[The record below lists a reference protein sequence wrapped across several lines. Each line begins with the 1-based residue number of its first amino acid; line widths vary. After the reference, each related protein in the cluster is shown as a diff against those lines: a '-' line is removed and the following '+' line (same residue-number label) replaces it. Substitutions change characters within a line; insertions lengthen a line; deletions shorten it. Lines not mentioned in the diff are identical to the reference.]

1 VKAVLNLVRDPWI
14 PVFREGE
21 IGLVSPIEAI
31 ATPGLVPALHPYE
44 ELPTLRFLL
53 FLLAWAFQGEDEEEV
68 ALLPGKE
75 LALRVEERVEDF
87 LEAFDLDG
95 DAFFLRGEEE
105 IPWEGPEVLRP
116 DWPSRGGE
124 PALLTRPRGV
134 PGPLHLSPAEAARA
148 LLAHLAYATPGLYGK
163 LGVKSLSG
171 SPLTQGVAFY
181 ALGGDLAT
189 TLRLNLV
196 VPGGLEAP
204 WEGPVSRPSPLNLY
218 LYPGRRYALR
228 FAGGHLE
235 AVRVY
240 PGLPV
245 PRLPDPM
252 KAHREEGGN
261 LLELRA
267 KEGESLAGAVLPQL
281 GQYAPPLVLER
292 AALREDLLGPYAL
305 RAVAQVADQARVV
318 ALLSATFPPLSSPRE
333 RFRLRLG
340 ELAWSLGQILKEVGE
355 RFGERGSLEG
365 GRASGPFLFEVERRV
380 LEAENEER
388 GRSAIFSLFLHH
400 LEGYL
405 APRLK
410 RRPKAVLDVERWAK
424 RKAMRALGGEA

>member
-1 VKAVLNLVRDPWI
+1 MALNLIRDPWI
-14 PVFREGE
+14 PAFRGGRL
-21 IGLVSPIEAI
+21 GLVSPLEAV
-31 ATPGLVPALHPYE
+31 ATPGIVPALHPYE
-44 ELPTLRFLL
+44 ELPALRFLL
-53 FLLAWAFQGEDEEEV
+53 FLLGWAFQGEDEEEV
-68 ALLPGKE
+68 ALLPGEE
-75 LALRVEERVEDF
+75 LALGVEGKVRDF
-87 LEAFDLDG
+87 LEAFDIDG
-95 DAFFLRGEEE
+95 DSFFLRGEGE
-105 IPWEGPEVLRP
+105 IPWEEPEVLRP

-134 PGPLHLSPAEAARA
+134 PGPLRLTPAESARA

-163 LGVKSLSG
+163 LGVKSLPG

-181 ALGGDLAT
+181 ALGRDLAT

-196 VPGGLEAP
+196 VPKGLEAP
-204 WEGPVSRPSPLNLY
+204 WEGLPSNRSPLNLY

-240 PGLPV
+240 PGLP
-245 PRLPDPM
+245 PHRLPDPM

-261 LLELRA
+261 LLELRVR
-267 KEGESLAGAVLPQL
+267 EGESLAGAVLPRL
-281 GQYAPPLVLER
+281 AQYAPPLVLEK
-292 AALREDLLGPYAL
+292 AALREEVLGPYAL

-318 ALLSATFPPLSSPRE
+318 ALLSASFPPLSSPKE

-340 ELAWSLGQILKEVGE
+340 EVAWGLGQILKEVGE

-365 GRASGPFLFEVERRV
+365 GRASGPFLFEAERRL
-380 LEAENEER
+380 LEAEGEEK

-400 LEGYL
+400 LGAYL

-410 RRPKAVLDVERWAK
+410 RRPKAVLEVERWAK
-424 RKAMRALGGEA
+424 RKAMRLLGGET

>member
-14 PVFREGE
+14 PVFREGK
-21 IGLVSPIEAI
+21 IDLVSPIEAI
-31 ATPGLVPALHPYE
+31 AAPGLLPALHPYE
-44 ELPTLRFLL
+44 ELPALRFLL
-53 FLLAWAFQGEDEEEV
+53 FLLAWSFQGEDEEEV
-68 ALLPGKE
+68 ALLPGEE
-75 LALRVEERVEDF
+75 LALRVEERAKDF

-95 DAFFLRGEEE
+95 DAFFLRGEGE

-134 PGPLHLSPAEAARA
+134 PGPLRLSPAEAARA
-148 LLAHLAYATPGLYGK
+148 LLAHLAYAPPGLYGK

-181 ALGGDLAT
+181 ALGRDLTT

-196 VPGGLEAP
+196 VPEGLEAP
-204 WEGPVSRPSPLNLY
+204 WEGGAPKYSPLNLY

-240 PGLPV
+240 PGLPAL
-245 PRLPDPM
+245 RLPDPM
-252 KAHREEGGN
+252 KAYREEGGN
-261 LLELRA
+261 LLELRVR
-267 KEGESLAGAVLPQL
+267 EGESLAGAVLPQL
-281 GQYAPPLVLER
+281 AQYAPALVLEK
-292 AALREDLLGPYAL
+292 AALREDLIGPYAL

-318 ALLSATFPPLSSPRE
+318 ALLSESFPPLASSRE

-340 ELAWSLGQILKEVGE
+340 EVAWELGEVLKEVGD
-355 RFGERGSLEG
+355 RLGEKGSLEG
-365 GRASGPFLFEVERRV
+365 GRASGPFLFEAKRRV
-380 LEAENEER
+380 LEAEGEEEGKR
-388 GRSAIFSLFLHH
+388 ALFSLFFRH
-400 LEGYL
+400 LEAYL

-410 RRPKAVLDVERWAK
+410 RRPGGVLEAERWAK
-424 RKAMRALGGEA
+424 RRAMRILGGEA

>member
-1 VKAVLNLVRDPWI
+1 VETVLNLVRDPWI
-14 PVFREGE
+14 PVFREGK
-21 IGLVSPIEAI
+21 INLVSPIEAI
-31 ATPGLVPALHPYE
+31 AAPGLLPALHPYE
-44 ELPTLRFLL
+44 ELPALRFLL
-53 FLLAWAFQGEDEEEV
+53 FLLAWSFQGEDEEEV
-68 ALLPGKE
+68 ALLPGEE
-75 LALRVEERVEDF
+75 LALGVEGRVKDF

-95 DAFFLRGEEE
+95 DAFFLRGEGE
-105 IPWEGPEVLRP
+105 IPWERPEVLRP

-134 PGPLHLSPAEAARA
+134 PGPLRLSPAEAVRA
-148 LLAHLAYATPGLYGK
+148 LLAHLAYAPPGLYGK
-163 LGVKSLSG
+163 LGVRSLSG

-181 ALGGDLAT
+181 ALGRDLAT

-196 VPGGLEAP
+196 VPEGLEAP
-204 WEGPVSRPSPLNLY
+204 WEGPEPKPSPLNLY
-218 LYPGRRYALR
+218 LHPGRRYALR

-240 PGLPV
+240 PGLSV

-261 LLELRA
+261 LLELRVR
-267 KEGESLAGAVLPQL
+267 EGESLAGAVLPQL
-281 GQYAPPLVLER
+281 AQYAPPLVLEK

-318 ALLSATFPPLSSPRE
+318 ALLSESFPPLASPRE

-340 ELAWSLGQILKEVGE
+340 EAAWALGEVLKGVGD
-355 RFGERGSLEG
+355 RLGERGTLEG
-365 GRASGPFLFEVERRV
+365 GRASGPFLFEAKRPV
-380 LEAENEER
+380 LEAGGEEE
-388 GRSAIFSLFLHH
+388 GRKALLSLFLRH
-400 LEGYL
+400 LEAYL

-410 RRPKAVLDVERWAK
+410 RRPREVLEAERWAK
-424 RKAMRALGGEA
+424 RRAVRILGGEA

>member
-1 VKAVLNLVRDPWI
+1 VKTVLNLVRDPWI
-14 PVFREGE
+14 PVFREGK
-21 IGLVSPIEAI
+21 IDTVSPIEAI

-44 ELPTLRFLL
+44 ELPALRFLL
-53 FLLAWAFQGEDEEEV
+53 FLLGWAFQGEDEEEV
-68 ALLPGKE
+68 ALLPGEE
-75 LALRVEERVEDF
+75 LALGVEERVKGF

-95 DAFFLRGEEE
+95 DAFFLRGEGE

-134 PGPLHLSPAEAARA
+134 PAPLRLSPAETARA

-163 LGVKSLSG
+163 LGVKSLSA

-181 ALGGDLAT
+181 ALGRDLAT

-196 VPGGLEAP
+196 VPERLEAP
-204 WEGPVSRPSPLNLY
+204 WEKPAPKHSPLNLY
-218 LYPGRRYALR
+218 LHPGRRYALR

-235 AVRVY
+235 AVRIY

-252 KAHREEGGN
+252 KVYREEGGN
-261 LLELRA
+261 LLELRVR
-267 KEGESLAGAVLPQL
+267 EGESLAGAILPQL
-281 GQYAPPLVLER
+281 AQYAPPLVLEKG
-292 AALREDLLGPYAL
+292 ALREDLLGPYAL
-305 RAVAQVADQARVV
+305 RAVAQVADQARVI
-318 ALLSATFPPLSSPRE
+318 ALLSESFPPLASGRE

-340 ELAWSLGQILKEVGE
+340 EAAWALGEVLKRVGE
-355 RFGERGSLEG
+355 GLGEKGTLEG
-365 GRASGPFLFEVERRV
+365 GRASGPFLFEAKRRI
-380 LEAENEER
+380 LGAESEEE
-388 GRSAIFSLFLHH
+388 GRRALFSLFLRH
-400 LEGYL
+400 LETYL

-410 RRPKAVLDVERWAK
+410 RRPRRVLEVERWAK
-424 RKAMRALGGEA
+424 RRAMRILGGEA

>member
-1 VKAVLNLVRDPWI
+1 MALNLIRDPWI
-14 PVFREGE
+14 PVFREGKL
-21 IGLVSPIEAI
+21 GLVSPLEAV

-44 ELPTLRFLL
+44 ELPALRFLL
-53 FLLAWAFQGEDEEEV
+53 FLLGWAFQGEDEEEV
-68 ALLPGKE
+68 GLLPGGE
-75 LALRVEERVEDF
+75 LALGVEERVKDF
-87 LEAFDLDG
+87 LEAFDIGG
-95 DAFFLRGEEE
+95 DSFFLRGEGE
-105 IPWEGPEVLRP
+105 IPWEEPEVLRP

-134 PGPLHLSPAEAARA
+134 PGPLRLTPAEAARA

-181 ALGGDLAT
+181 ALGRDLAT

-196 VPGGLEAP
+196 VPERLEAP
-204 WEGPVSRPSPLNLY
+204 WEGTEPKPSPLNLY
-218 LYPGRRYALR
+218 LHPGRRYALR

-240 PGLPV
+240 PGLP
-245 PRLPDPM
+245 PHRLPDPM
-252 KAHREEGGN
+252 KAHREDGGN

-267 KEGESLAGAVLPQL
+267 QEGESLAGAVLPQL
-281 GQYAPPLVLER
+281 AQYAPPLVLEKG
-292 AALREDLLGPYAL
+292 ALREEALGPYAL

-340 ELAWSLGQILKEVGE
+340 EVAWGLGQILKEVGG

-365 GRASGPFLFEVERRV
+365 GRASGPFLFEAERRL
-380 LEAENEER
+380 LEAEDEEK

-400 LEGYL
+400 LGVYL

-410 RRPKAVLDVERWAK
+410 RRPKAVLEVERWAK
-424 RKAMRALGGEA
+424 RKAMRLLGGEA